1 MTSVRIV
8 TRRIGGIYYTGDPYN
23 PSRAVLR

>member
-1 MTSVRIV
+1 MTPVRIV
-8 TRRIGGIYYTGDPYN
+8 TRRTGGIYYTGDVHN